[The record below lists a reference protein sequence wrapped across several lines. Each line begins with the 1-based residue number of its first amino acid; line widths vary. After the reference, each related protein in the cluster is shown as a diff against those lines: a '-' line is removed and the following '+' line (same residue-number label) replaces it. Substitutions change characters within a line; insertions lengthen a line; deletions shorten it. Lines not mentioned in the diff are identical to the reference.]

1 LEKALYLWFKDMRQK
16 GGPINGLVL
25 KTKATHFGKILVSQD
40 FEASSGFISRFI
52 KRHGIKLQ
60 TKCGESESVC
70 EETVNEW
77 KAKVKQIIANYEPK
91 NIFNI
96 DETAVLW
103 RLMQSKTYALPEE
116 STKGYKKSKD
126 RVTAALIVNTDGSER
141 YLAIIGKSRSP
152 RCFKGI
158 KNFPIFKYYNNSTS
172 WMTSNI
178 FTEMI
183 QILDKKFR
191 LNNRK
196 VIMILDN
203 CSSHPNLK
211 LTNIELLFLPPN
223 TTAKLQ
229 PLDAG
234 LIRSFKQRYRNQ
246 LLNYIIECL
255 ESENDCKKVLKKFN
269 LLKAIHFM
277 DSSIK
282 SIPNSVFVNCFRS
295 CGIDFG
301 SDVET
306 IASEEPMITSEEW
319 N

>member
-1 LEKALYLWFKDMRQK
+1 
-16 GGPINGLVL
+16 
-25 KTKATHFGKILVSQD
+25 
-40 FEASSGFISRFI
+40 
-52 KRHGIKLQ
+52 
-60 TKCGESESVC
+60 
-70 EETVNEW
+70 
-77 KAKVKQIIANYEPK
+77 
-91 NIFNI
+91 
-96 DETAVLW
+96 
-103 RLMQSKTYALPEE
+103 
-116 STKGYKKSKD
+116 
-126 RVTAALIVNTDGSER
+126 
-141 YLAIIGKSRSP
+141 
-152 RCFKGI
+152 
-158 KNFPIFKYYNNSTS
+158 
-172 WMTSNI
+172 
-178 FTEMI
+178 
-183 QILDKKFR
+183 
-191 LNNRK
+191 
-196 VIMILDN
+196 MILDN

-319 N
+319 NQMRETLDLNFDSFESMADFDNNLICRQNLTDEEIIDSFTTADDIDSDSIDIEINDSSECEPIHKIPTKCEALEKIHELRLYLGSLDSADNTYYESLNSLEKLILNSRKTSKQTLITEYYTKDN